1 MQNNEI
7 SLRDFEEESI
17 DSSKEMEGIQQS
29 ETTKP
34 PQNPKELETI
44 FEIPVTLAAVLGE
57 MEMSVREL
65 LALQVGSVISLHR
78 KVGEP
83 IDVHL
88 NDRLVARG
96 EVSVVDDKLGITMTE
111 IIKKEV

>member
-1 MQNNEI
+1 MDNEEL
-7 SLRDFEEESI
+7 SLREFEES
-17 DSSKEMEGIQQS
+17 EGN
-29 ETTKP
+29 EPTDYEPLVAPEPVKP
-34 PQNPKELETI
+34 PQNPKELEPI
-44 FEIPVTLAAVLGE
+44 FEIPVTLAAVLGAA
-57 MEMSVREL
+57 EMSVREL
-65 LALQVGSVISLHR
+65 LALKVGSTIQLHR

-111 IIKKEV
+111 IIKKES